1 MAIDHEDKDGIQQV
15 LMYDAGIG
23 TGNAI
28 DKQLGGA
35 LGEGID
41 INILELYTFLALNY
55 QVRDP
60 CMTSPASICVAW
72 SILRALTG
80 NVLVCRVACLPCI
93 WCERIAWRRGILV
106 WVFSWSIHCSLA
118 GWSDSRVWFTA
129 SEQTRE
135 RQRSV

>member
-1 MAIDHEDKDGIQQV
+1 VARPTLTVRLVCLRAVHFPVTMAIDHEDKDGIQQV

-55 QVRDP
+55 QVCDP
-60 CMTSPASICVAW
+60 CKASPTCVCA
-72 SILRALTG
+72 
-80 NVLVCRVACLPCI
+80 V
-93 WCERIAWRRGILV
+93 
-106 WVFSWSIHCSLA
+106 
-118 GWSDSRVWFTA
+118 
-129 SEQTRE
+129 
-135 RQRSV
+135 